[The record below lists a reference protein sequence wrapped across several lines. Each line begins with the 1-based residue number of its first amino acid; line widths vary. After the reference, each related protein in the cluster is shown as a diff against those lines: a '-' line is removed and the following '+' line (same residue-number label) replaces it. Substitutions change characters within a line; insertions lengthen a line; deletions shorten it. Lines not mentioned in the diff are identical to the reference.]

1 MNGQTRRRKDRQSCN
16 HVNKCSK
23 TGIGAHLAGWL
34 SKGEKKNK
42 QLGRVIYEAMDKYTN
57 EWIKFGFPLHFKPLV
72 DRLTIFNEHLESLSS
87 LTIRLPITPD
97 VASSFVGYILVTG
110 TAIDNF
116 NTTLP
121 ESVRLNAV
129 GTMEHS
135 LKDYAGKAEIILFS
149 YVCTHILRA
158 SKRR

>member
-16 HVNKCSK
+16 HVNKCILCSM

-34 SKGEKKNK
+34 SKGEKKKK

-57 EWIKFGFPLHFKPLV
+57 EWIKPLV
-72 DRLTIFNEHLESLSS
+72 DRPTIFNEHPESLSS